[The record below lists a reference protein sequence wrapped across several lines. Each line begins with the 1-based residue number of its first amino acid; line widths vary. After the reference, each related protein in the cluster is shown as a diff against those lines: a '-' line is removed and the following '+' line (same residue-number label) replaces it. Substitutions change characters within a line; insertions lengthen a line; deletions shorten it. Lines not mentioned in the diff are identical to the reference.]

1 MKYPFRFTKSY
12 IADIN
17 EIVSAELNNITNTSI
32 LLTFKI
38 GGSEVVECD
47 SVHDCIEVFERFCG
61 LCNGIAESKIQGRI
75 KIPDDIN

>member
-32 LLTFKI
+32 FLTFKT
-38 GGSEVVECD
+38 GDSEVVECD
-47 SVHDCIEVFERFCG
+47 SVYDCIEVFERFCG
-61 LCNGIAESKIQGRI
+61 LCNRIAESKIQGRI
-75 KIPDDIN
+75 KMPDDIN